1 MSRSNY
7 SDDCEDQWA
16 LIRWRGQVAS
26 AMRGKR
32 GQALLRETLA
42 ALDAMSDKALIAQSL
57 VANGEFCTLG
67 VVGHARGLALGEV
80 DPEETDVVAKLFDVA
95 EPLVREIVYEND
107 ECGAW
112 HETPEARWARMRRW
126 VEKQIQEPKP

>member
-7 SDDCEDQWA
+7 SDDCENQWGW
-16 LIRWRGQVAS
+16 IRWRGQVAS
-26 AMRGKR
+26 AIRGKR

-42 ALDAMSDKALIAQSL
+42 ALDAMPDKTLITDEL

-67 VVGHARGLALGEV
+67 VIGQARGIPIADI
-80 DPEETDVVAKLFDVA
+80 DPEETEVVAKLFDVA

-112 HETPEARWARMRRW
+112 HETPKHRWARMRQW
-126 VEKQIQEPKP
+126 VAGNIKEVTP